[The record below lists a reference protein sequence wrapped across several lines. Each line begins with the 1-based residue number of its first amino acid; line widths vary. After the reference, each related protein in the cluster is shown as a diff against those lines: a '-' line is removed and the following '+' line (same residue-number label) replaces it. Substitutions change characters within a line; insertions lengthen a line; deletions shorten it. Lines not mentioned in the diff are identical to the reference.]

1 MRFEGEIFVSELIGK
16 KVVDRGGERIGVIKD
31 FTASRGDIFPVID
44 NFVIKKEGGLFLLP
58 WEEIELFNREFT
70 LCKSSKE
77 ELKLRKPTEEEI
89 FVMKDI
95 MDKQIVDINGAK
107 LVRVNDLKIREVG
120 EKLCIIAVDVGFR
133 GLLRRMG
140 LKGKGGKFWKTL
152 VKGLPYDLI
161 SWGFIQPLEPKVT
174 KLVLSI
180 PKDVL
185 SQQHPYDIAN
195 ILAKLSP
202 DEQESLIESIGLE
215 KIAEALPE
223 LDEKR
228 QVEIVERLEKEKAA
242 DILEAMPP
250 DEAADLLGDLSDEK
264 ANEIMKEMEKE
275 VVEEVKELL
284 QHEDDTA
291 GGLMTTEFIALRPY
305 MTVDETLSFLRLTA
319 PEIENI
325 NTIYIVDENERLIG
339 FVSIRDLFINPPDS
353 PLSSIMN
360 QKVKSVSPESDGME
374 VAKIMAKYNLLT
386 LPVVDKE
393 NKLIGIITVDDVL
406 EFMLPSI
413 KKRKKFQ

>member
-1 MRFEGEIFVSELIGK
+1 MKFEGEIFVSELIGN
-16 KVVDRGGERIGVIKD
+16 KVLDRAGEIIGLIKD
-31 FTASRGDIFPVID
+31 FTAVRGDIFPQID
-44 NFVIKKEGGLFLLP
+44 NFVIKKEGKLYLLP
-58 WEEIELFNREFT
+58 WDDIELFNREFT
-70 LCKSSKE
+70 LCKSNAGEIKLKE
-77 ELKLRKPTEEEI
+77 PTEEDI
-89 FVMKDI
+89 FVVKDI

-107 LVRVNDLKIREVG
+107 LVRVNDLKIREIG

-133 GLLRRMG
+133 GLLRRLG
-140 LKGKGGKFWKTL
+140 LKGKGGKFWKIL

-195 ILAKLSP
+195 ILAKLPP
-202 DEQESLIESIGLE
+202 DEQESLIESIGVE
-215 KIAEALPE
+215 KVAEALPE
-223 LDEKR
+223 LDDKR
-228 QVEIVERLEKEKAA
+228 QVEIMERLEKEKAA

-250 DEAADLLGDLSDEK
+250 DEAADLLGDLSEEK
-264 ANEIMKEMEKE
+264 AEELMGEMEKE

-305 MTVDETLSFLRLTA
+305 MTVEETLSFLRLTA
-319 PEIENI
+319 PDVENV
-325 NTIYIVDENERLIG
+325 NTIFITDENDRLLG
-339 FVSIRDLFINPPDS
+339 FVTIRDLFINPPDA
-353 PLSSIMN
+353 PLVSIMN
-360 QKVKSVSPESDGME
+360 QKVKSATPESEGME
-374 VAKIMAKYNLLT
+374 VAKTMAKYNLLS
-386 LPVVDKE
+386 LPVLDKE
-393 NKLIGIITVDDVL
+393 NRLIGIITVDDVL

-413 KKRKKFQ
+413 KKRKKF

>member
-1 MRFEGEIFVSELIGK
+1 MKFEGEIFVSELIGK
-16 KVVDRGGERIGVIKD
+16 KVVDKLGDTIGHIKD
-31 FTASRGDIFPVID
+31 FTAIRGDIFPIID
-44 NFVIKKEGGLFLLP
+44 NFVIKRDGKLYLLP
-58 WEEIELFNREFT
+58 WDEIELFNREFT
-70 LCKSSKE
+70 LCKSLVDEVKLKE
-77 ELKLRKPTEEEI
+77 PSEEEI

-95 MDKQIVDINGAK
+95 MDKQIVDVNGAK

-133 GLLRRMG
+133 GLLRRLG
-140 LKGKGGKFWKTL
+140 LKGKGGKLWKLL

-161 SWGFIQPLEPKVT
+161 SWGLIQPLEPKVT

-180 PKDVL
+180 PRDVL

-195 ILAKLSP
+195 ILEKLAP
-202 DEQESLIESIGLE
+202 DEQESLIESIGVE

-223 LDEKR
+223 LDDKR
-228 QVEIVERLEKEKAA
+228 QVEIMERLEKDKAV

-250 DEAADLLGDLSDEK
+250 DEAADLLGDLPDEK
-264 ANEIMKEMEKE
+264 AEELMEEMEKE

-291 GGLMTTEFIALRPY
+291 GGLMTTEFIAIRPY
-305 MTVDETLSFLRLTA
+305 MTVDEALSFLRLTA
-319 PEIENI
+319 PDIENI
-325 NTIYIVDENERLIG
+325 NTIYITDENDRLMG
-339 FVSIRDLFINPPDS
+339 SVSIRDLFIHSPDS
-353 PLSSIMN
+353 PLSSVMN
-360 QKVKSVSPESDGME
+360 QKVKSVSPESEGME
-374 VAKIMAKYNLLT
+374 VAKTMAKYNLLS

-393 NKLIGIITVDDVL
+393 RRLIGIITVDDVL

-413 KKRKKFQ
+413 KKRKKF

>member
-1 MRFEGEIFVSELIGK
+1 MKFEGEIFVSELIGN
-16 KVVDRGGERIGVIKD
+16 KVLDRSGEIIGFIKD
-31 FTASRGDIFPVID
+31 FTAVRGEIFPQID
-44 NFVIKKEGGLFLLP
+44 NFVIKKEGNLYLLP
-58 WEEIELFNREFT
+58 WEDIKLFNREFT
-70 LCKSSKE
+70 LCKSSAGEIKLKE
-77 ELKLRKPTEEEI
+77 PTEEDI

-133 GLLRRMG
+133 GLLRRLG
-140 LKGKGGKFWKTL
+140 LKGKGGKFWRAL
-152 VKGLPYDLI
+152 VKRIPYDLI
-161 SWGFIQPLEPKVT
+161 SWGFIQPLEPKIT

-195 ILAKLSP
+195 ILAKLPP
-202 DEQESLIESIGLE
+202 DEQGSLIESIGVE
-215 KIAEALPE
+215 KVAEALPE
-223 LDEKR
+223 LDDKR
-228 QVEIVERLEKEKAA
+228 QVEIMERLEKEKAA

-250 DEAADLLGDLSDEK
+250 DEAADLLGDLSEEK
-264 ANEIMKEMEKE
+264 AEELMEEMEKE

-305 MTVDETLSFLRLTA
+305 MTVEETLSFLRLTA
-319 PEIENI
+319 PDVENI
-325 NTIYIVDENERLIG
+325 NTIFITDENDRLMG
-339 FVSIRDLFINPPDS
+339 FVQIRDLFINPPDA

-360 QKVKSVSPESDGME
+360 QKIKSATPESEGME
-374 VAKIMAKYNLLT
+374 VAKTMAKYNLLN
-386 LPVVDKE
+386 LPVLDKE
-393 NKLIGIITVDDVL
+393 NRLIGIITVDDVL

-413 KKRKKFQ
+413 KKRKKF

>member
-1 MRFEGEIFVSELIGK
+1 MKFEGEIFVSELIGK
-16 KVVDRGGERIGVIKD
+16 KVVDRTGEIIGHIKD
-31 FTASRGDIFPVID
+31 FTAIKGEIFPVID
-44 NFVIKKEGGLFLLP
+44 NFVVKRDGKLLLLP
-58 WEEIELFNREFT
+58 WDEIEIFNREFT
-70 LCKSSKE
+70 LCKSTINEIKLKE
-77 ELKLRKPTEEEI
+77 PREEDI

-95 MDKQIVDINGAK
+95 MDKQIVDVNGAK

-133 GLLRRMG
+133 GLLRRLG
-140 LKGKGGKFWKTL
+140 LKGKGGRFWRTL
-152 VKGLPYDLI
+152 VRGLPYDLI

-174 KLVLSI
+174 KLVLSV

-185 SQQHPYDIAN
+185 SKQYPYDIAN
-195 ILAKLSP
+195 ILEKLPP
-202 DEQESLIESIGLE
+202 DEQESLIESIGVE

-223 LDEKR
+223 LEEKR
-228 QVEIVERLEKEKAA
+228 QVEILERLEKEKAA

-250 DEAADLLGDLSDEK
+250 DEAADLLGDLPDEK
-264 ANEIMKEMEKE
+264 AEELMGEMEKE
-275 VVEEVKELL
+275 ALEEVKELL

-319 PEIENI
+319 PDVENI
-325 NTIYIVDENERLIG
+325 NTIYITDENDRLMG
-339 FVSIRDLFINPPDS
+339 FVSIRDLFINPLDS

-360 QKVKSVSPESDGME
+360 PRVKSVTPESEGIE
-374 VAKIMAKYNLLT
+374 VAKTMAKYNLLS

-393 NKLIGIITVDDVL
+393 NRLIGIITVDDVL

-413 KKRKKFQ
+413 KKRKRY